1 MVLDTVGIQSK
12 GCFSKQKEG
21 QNNITAFIID
31 ETLIQIDY
39 TNDDTDD
46 DDDAWLWV
54 VIVAQPIH
62 YNRIFYLFQSTG
74 IICQLPNRIISKIVG

>member
-39 TNDDTDD
+39 TNDT

-54 VIVAQPIH
+54 VVVESIH
-62 YNRIFYLFQSTG
+62 YNRILGVSIYFKAQE
-74 IICQLPNRIISKIVG
+74 